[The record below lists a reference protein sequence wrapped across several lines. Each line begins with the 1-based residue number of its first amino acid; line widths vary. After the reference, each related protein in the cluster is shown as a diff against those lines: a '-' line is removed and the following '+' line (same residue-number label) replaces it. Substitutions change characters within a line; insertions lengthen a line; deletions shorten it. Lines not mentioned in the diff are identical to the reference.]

1 MFRFSVFAATPRRVQ
16 LQKKMKTTMMK
27 LNLLM
32 RITMPSSENSQ
43 LSLRS
48 QETVALGKNLPLFVQ
63 GFPLNMTVRDVLKG
77 LYRGFHL
84 P

>member
-1 MFRFSVFAATPRRVQ
+1 VFAATPRRVQ

-43 LSLRS
+43 LSLHS

-63 GFPLNMTVRDVLKG
+63 GFPSNMTVRDVSKG

>member
-1 MFRFSVFAATPRRVQ
+1 MFAATPRRVQ

-43 LSLRS
+43 LSLHS

-63 GFPLNMTVRDVLKG
+63 GFPSNMTVRDVSKG

>member
-1 MFRFSVFAATPRRVQ
+1 MFAATPRRVQ

-48 QETVALGKNLPLFVQ
+48 QETVALGKNLP
-63 GFPLNMTVRDVLKG
+63 
-77 LYRGFHL
+77 
-84 P
+84 